1 MNKQWKLLIGTL
13 LSLVMYSCSVVD
25 EEQND
30 VVNIKDASELYGTWE
45 FQQLGFP
52 LTDDGDH
59 FFVFQKDSAYFI
71 QNTFNDKE
79 IGRSNYRINQIAW
92 RIDDSNTI
100 SLLPDLRELVY
111 ISYDHRKLK
120 MPPSSIMGID
130 STWIYTFSNLD
141 SIIDEHNRR
150 YLDEIISNKALT
162 IIEFNGTSMWLVT
175 DSCYEAN
182 KGSLDIRDHCDKMLY
197 YKNSELDVKALLSHV
212 DTASSTEVCENYFL

>member
-13 LSLVMYSCSVVD
+13 LSLLMYSCSVVD
-25 EEQND
+25 EEEQNN

-59 FFVFQKDSAYFI
+59 FFVFQKNSAYFI
-71 QNTFNDKE
+71 QNTFGDGE
-79 IGRSNYRINQIAW
+79 SSRSVYRINQIAW
-92 RIDDSNTI
+92 RIDDNNTI
-100 SLLPDLRELVY
+100 SLLPDLRVLRYSGEDY
-111 ISYDHRKLK
+111 SILK
-120 MPPSSIMGID
+120 MPPSSINGLD
-130 STWIYTFSNLD
+130 TTWVYTFSNLD
-141 SIIDEHNRR
+141 SIIDDYNRR
-150 YLDEIISNKALT
+150 WLDEKILNKALT
-162 IIEFNGTSMWLVT
+162 IIEFDGTSMWLVT

-212 DTASSTEVCENYFL
+212 DTVSSTEMCEKFW